1 MSWNVWW
8 FGADPLTTSA
18 FHSMGLKRPRHCLRH
33 WNETGEPQNPQTLVR
48 VTDMPC
54 GFVYWPK
61 FVNGASLRP
70 EAFPIVF
77 FAAGLLPHPR
87 SLKGVLFLHKSRA
100 FEQQVEV
107 CCEASSI
114 PECKCQKHIRAKIMD
129 QSTSIYIYIS
139 QLWRR
144 SKTRNC
150 KMMRTWALLARWKQL
165 HETQGETGQYCFL
178 MRPQK
183 ITRTHWVNIHFVDL
197 CRQSSLF
204 INMYTFMDGSGR
216 TKCCT
221 C

>member
-61 FVNGASLRP
+61 FVNGSSLRP

-114 PECKCQKHIRAKIMD
+114 PECKCQKHIRAKNMD

-139 QLWRR
+139 ASCEGVARHEIAKWWEHGLCLLVGSSSTRLKARLVNTVASWDHKR
-144 SKTRNC
+144 SHAHIESIFT
-150 KMMRTWALLARWKQL
+150 L
-165 HETQGETGQYCFL
+165 
-178 MRPQK
+178 
-183 ITRTHWVNIHFVDL
+183 
-197 CRQSSLF
+197 
-204 INMYTFMDGSGR
+204 
-216 TKCCT
+216 
-221 C
+221 